1 MRETKR
7 LEQNK
12 DVGPDDIS
20 QAEISAALNGTSTTE
35 TIVTPRLVESAHNL
49 VTLVEELLPALDK
62 YVPLVTPALKN
73 TINDVKQALES
84 EEGLDLESIEIYG
97 LDVEQIRK
105 LREYYINNTGDTI
118 LKELG
123 Q

>member
-1 MRETKR
+1 MSMRETKR

-20 QAEISAALNGTSTTE
+20 PEELAMVNAMTSTE
-35 TIVTPRLVESAHNL
+35 MGRPGLVESSHNL
-49 VTLVEELLPALDK
+49 VTLVEELIPILDK
-62 YVPLVTPALKN
+62 YVPLAIPALKN
-73 TINDVKQALES
+73 AISDVNHALES

-97 LDVEQIRK
+97 LDIEQIRK
-105 LREYYINNTGDTI
+105 LREYYIRNTGDTI

-123 Q
+123 K